1 MKIESKLVPVL
12 REAVTV
18 IQVVLFKRLKL
29 NLSQEYPGKDS
40 TYINRLC
47 GAVVNELFGTPN
59 TDPAFADFNAEN
71 HHRIQAQLSTVASA
85 ADDLLIPLT
94 DSLRIQFLCD
104 SLEGIDSS
112 PVLVRAERLGI
123 LLADRKVPLPRTFM
137 NLVRR
142 VGAAHNLLQPSAFTD
157 EGERAGTRQAP
168 PETI

>member
-1 MKIESKLVPVL
+1 M
-12 REAVTV
+12 
-18 IQVVLFKRLKL
+18 
-29 NLSQEYPGKDS
+29 
-40 TYINRLC
+40 
-47 GAVVNELFGTPN
+47 NELFGTPN
-59 TDPAFADFNAEN
+59 SDPAFADFNAEN
-71 HHRIQAQLSTVASA
+71 HDRIQAQLSTVASA

-123 LLADRKVPLPRTFM
+123 LVVDRKVPLPRTFM

-142 VGAAHNLLQPSAFTD
+142 VGAAHNLLQPSALAH
-157 EGERAGTRQAP
+157 EGETADTRQPP